1 MKKDLSFNPRTREGC
16 DYQEFEKSEVAEQ
29 FQSTHPRGVRPFFLS
44 AMIRFS
50 SFNPRTREGCDR
62 IFKSALNINMQSYVF
77 CDTTPNY

>member
-1 MKKDLSFNPRTREGC
+1 M
-16 DYQEFEKSEVAEQ
+16 EVSIHA
-29 FQSTHPRGVRPFFLS
+29 PARGATECICS
-44 AMIRFS
+44 KAAWA